1 MKKLYSTLC
10 LALAVILGSPAHAE
24 IVLYCQTELATGFI
38 KDKNT
43 GSWRTANFNLKRY
56 TIKFN
61 DDYKTLSG
69 LGSIYDY
76 SCNQPYSFEKD
87 FISCR
92 SDAKDGGTFLYNLST
107 KRFFLSTPSYAG
119 FVENSKKPDTDTMK
133 AGTCQKF

>member
-10 LALAVILGSPAHAE
+10 LALAVLLGSPAHAE

-43 GSWRTANFNLKRY
+43 GSWRIANFDLKRY
-56 TIKFN
+56 TIKFS

-69 LGSIYDY
+69 LDSARDF
-76 SCNQPYSFEKD
+76 SCQQPYSFNKD
-87 FISCR
+87 FTVCS
-92 SDAKDGGTFLYNLST
+92 SGYKNGGAFLYNLST
-107 KRFFLSTPSYAG
+107 KRFVFSNPSIAG
-119 FVENSKKPDTDTMK
+119 FIENSKEPDTDSME